1 MAKQISIFEFG
12 DWSRRLE
19 GKMREAAERGLLS
32 AAIRLQGHV
41 VNVVIPA
48 EKRVPVDRG
57 VYRAG
62 WRVRKI
68 PNGALLY
75 NAVPHASIVEYG
87 ARASNIKVGRKMI
100 DALTEWVR
108 RKGIGGGTTKSG
120 RPKKLSLDDARSV
133 AWAIAMSMKKK
144 GIFDEGKGL
153 RILEKANSMVA
164 RFVREEVPLELRKV
178 RRE

>member
-1 MAKQISIFEFG
+1 MAKRISIFEFG
-12 DWSRRLE
+12 EWSRKLE
-19 GKMREAAERGLLS
+19 GRTREAALRGLFS
-32 AAIRLQGHV
+32 AAVRLQGHV

-62 WRVRKI
+62 WRTRKI
-68 PNGALLY
+68 TNGALLY
-75 NAVPHASIVEYG
+75 NAVPYASIVEHG
-87 ARASNIKVGRKMI
+87 ARASNVKVGRKMI

-120 RPKKLSLDDARSV
+120 RPRKLSLDDARPI

-153 RILEKANSMVA
+153 GILAKANRMVA
-164 RFVREEVPLELRKV
+164 KFVNEEVEHELRKV
-178 RRE
+178 R